1 MDVGGER
8 KVYPVAAAQY
18 QVLEEIGQGASAN
31 VYRAMCLPYKEVV
44 AIKAL
49 DLEKCN
55 SSLVR
60 ALILAL
66 DDFSMLFSR
75 ALSLEFGV

>member
-1 MDVGGER
+1 MEAGQSER
-8 KVYPVAAAQY
+8 KIYSVKAAEY
-18 QVLEEIGQGASAN
+18 QLLEEIGQGASAV
-31 VYRAMCLPYKEVV
+31 VYRAMCLPFKEVV

-60 ALILAL
+60 VLILRLLAL
-66 DDFSMLFSR
+66 ARSFSW
-75 ALSLEFGV
+75 LEFGV

>member
-1 MDVGGER
+1 MCER
-8 KVYPVAAAQY
+8 KVYPVTAGEY
-18 QVLEEIGQGASAN
+18 QVLEEIGQGASAV
-31 VYRAMCLPYKEVV
+31 VYRAVCLPFKEVV

-60 ALILAL
+60 V
-66 DDFSMLFSR
+66 
-75 ALSLEFGV
+75 G